1 MVLWF
6 KPINKGGVP
15 LEHDA
20 AAQQMEQLSRD
31 FAACGKGFYTKLGLG
46 IVKYHFLQ
54 PNKMQHIYVIFISIQ
69 KISVP
74 RSPKRNGRAP
84 HGMKYSAVYPGMI
97 PFP

>member
-1 MVLWF
+1 M
-6 KPINKGGVP
+6 
-15 LEHDA
+15 EHDA

-31 FAACGKGFYTKLGLG
+31 FAACGKGFYTKLDLG
-46 IVKYHFLQ
+46 IVKYRFLQ
-54 PNKMQHIYVIFISIQ
+54 PNKIQRIYVIFIPIQ

>member
-1 MVLWF
+1 M
-6 KPINKGGVP
+6 
-15 LEHDA
+15 EHDA

-31 FAACGKGFYTKLGLG
+31 FAACGKGFYTKLDLG

-54 PNKMQHIYVIFISIQ
+54 PNKIQCIYVIFIPIQ

-74 RSPKRNGRAP
+74 RSPKRNSRAP
-84 HGMKYSAVYPGMI
+84 HGMKYSAVCPGII